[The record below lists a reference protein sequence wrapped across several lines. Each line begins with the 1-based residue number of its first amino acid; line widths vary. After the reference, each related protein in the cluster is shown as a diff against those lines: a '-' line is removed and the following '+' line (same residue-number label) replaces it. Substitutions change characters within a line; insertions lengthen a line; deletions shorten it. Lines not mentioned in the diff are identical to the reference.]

1 MLSTYLLLILVL
13 FFLLTT
19 LIPQYI
25 VDWQI
30 EYRKNNLQIAGNEIG
45 NRIDYY
51 LGFYDS
57 TIYVTYIDNVTRQ
70 YAGSLNS
77 RVMIFDENGRI
88 LSDSN
93 NQFKQQILDLPQIR
107 DALNGN
113 PTWSNYFFN
122 DIGNVLYLAVPVF
135 FDGNI
140 SGGVLIA
147 NSINDLYDNVDI
159 INNTIKT
166 IIFIAGVLITV
177 GVAIISNHFLKPI
190 NKFYPVINK
199 LAKGDFG
206 DRVDVKSNDEFKMLA
221 DSFNSMSIKLDE
233 VERQREDFVGNV
245 SHELKTPLSS
255 IKLLSESLLTQE
267 KVEEKVYKE
276 FLTDINNETD
286 RLNSIVTELLS
297 LVDLNKKHL
306 VLEYEMTNLNTNI
319 DKILDQ
325 LKPFADQKNI
335 KIVFEELDSIV
346 MRLDKNKI
354 KQAIINIVHN
364 AIVYTPEFGVVT
376 VRLYKDRDHVVLEI
390 EDTGYGIPKENI
402 DSIFDRFYRVD
413 KARSRNTGGTGLGLS
428 ISKQIINLHHG
439 SISVTSV
446 LGVGSTFYIRLPI
459 QQGV

>member
-30 EYRKNNLQIAGNEIG
+30 EYRKNSLQAAGNEIG
-45 NRIDYY
+45 KRIDYY

-70 YAGSLNS
+70 YAVSLDS
-77 RVMIFDENGRI
+77 RVMIFDDDGKI
-88 LSDSN
+88 ISDSN
-93 NQFKQQILDLPQIR
+93 NQFKQQVLDLPQIR
-107 DALNGN
+107 DALKGST
-113 PTWSNYFFN
+113 TWSNYYFN
-122 DIGNVLYLAVPVF
+122 DIGNVLYLAVPVMIE
-135 FDGNI
+135 NNVR
-140 SGGVLIA
+140 GGVLIA
-147 NSINDLYDNVDI
+147 NSINDLYDNVDV

-166 IIFIAGVLITV
+166 IIFIAGILITV

-199 LAKGDFG
+199 LSMGDFG
-206 DRVDVKSNDEFKMLA
+206 DRVEVMSNDEFRMLA
-221 DSFNSMSIKLDE
+221 DSFNSMSIKLNE
-233 VERQREDFVGNV
+233 VEQQREDFVGNV

-255 IKLLSESLLTQE
+255 IKLLSESLLTQD

-276 FLTDINNETD
+276 FLTDINNEVD

-306 VLEYEMTNLNTNI
+306 VLEYEMTNLNLNI
-319 DKILDQ
+319 EKILEQ

-335 KIVFEELDSIV
+335 RIAFEQSDKVL

-364 AIVYTPEFGVVT
+364 AIVYTPESGVVT
-376 VRLYKDRDHVVLEI
+376 VRLYKERDQVVIEI

-413 KARSRNTGGTGLGLS
+413 RARSRHTGGTGLGLS
-428 ISKQIINLHHG
+428 ISKQIINLHYG
-439 SISVTSV
+439 SLTVSSV